1 MERTDGELVEAIR
14 RGDTTAFSELIGR
27 HDRRLRAI
35 ARTIVENEVDAE
47 DVSQDATLAAYLDL
61 DRLRDP
67 DRFASWL
74 YGIGLNLARMRV
86 RSRQRRI
93 PIEELVDG
101 PPSTEPTPEQ
111 AVEAAEL
118 LALVRRALEVL
129 PAAQRDVVLLHYY
142 EGLTCQEIAALL
154 GQSTGTVRVRL
165 HRARGRLRGGRLA
178 TLRPEEVP
186 EMVEMVIED
195 VVARDAAELTMR
207 VVLLRER
214 KGRRLLPIW
223 IGPTEGDSLAL
234 QLGGESLPR
243 PLTSD
248 LTARLLEATGA
259 RVDQVT
265 INRLS
270 EKTFYATVSVGGS
283 EVDARPSDALNL
295 AARVGAPIFAAKAV
309 LEEAAV
315 GGDNLDEELAAM
327 EEELGRPREPDAT
340 WSSLTAADVKEA
352 WLARQPK

>member
-1 MERTDGELVEAIR
+1 MEHTDGELVDAVR
-14 RGDTTAFSELIGR
+14 RGETTAFAELVGR
-27 HDRRLRAI
+27 HELRLRGI
-35 ARTIVENEVDAE
+35 ARTIVGNEVDAE
-47 DVSQDATLAAYLDL
+47 DVAQDAILAAYLDL

-74 YGIGLNLARMRV
+74 YGIGLNMARMRV
-86 RSRQRRI
+86 RSRPRRI

-101 PPSTEPTPEQ
+101 PLSTDPTPEQ

-118 LALVRRALEVL
+118 LALVRHALEVL
-129 PAAQRDVVLLHYY
+129 PSAQRDVVLLHYY

-165 HRARGRLRGGRLA
+165 HRARGRLRGRLA
-178 TLRPEEVP
+178 ILRPEEVP
-186 EMVEMVIED
+186 EMVEMVLED
-195 VVARDAAELTMR
+195 VVAREAAELTLR

-214 KGRRLLPIW
+214 EGRRLLPIW

-248 LTARLLEATGA
+248 LTARLLEAAGA
-259 RVDQVT
+259 RIELVT

-283 EVDARPSDALNL
+283 EIDARPSDALNL

-309 LEEAAV
+309 LDEAALV
-315 GGDNLDEELAAM
+315 GENLDEELAAM
-327 EEELGRPREPDAT
+327 EEKLGRPREPDAT

-352 WLARQPK
+352 WLERQPK